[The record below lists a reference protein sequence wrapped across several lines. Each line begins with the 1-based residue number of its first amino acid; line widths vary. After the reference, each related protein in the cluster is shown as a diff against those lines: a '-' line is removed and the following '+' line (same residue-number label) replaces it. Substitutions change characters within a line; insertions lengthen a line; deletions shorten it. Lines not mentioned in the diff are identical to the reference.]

1 MSWSDIFLL
10 NESRGKETQQIDTS
24 DPVFNTPS
32 STQALEINNSR
43 QKKWKMTTRFRK
55 LQFCVDWSIKDTLI
69 PYCCPIGGKD
79 LS

>member
-1 MSWSDIFLL
+1 MKFVPYISGRLSLFLDPSEAVSLSSSLDAHKEKMSWSDIFLL

-43 QKKWKMTTRFRK
+43 QKK
-55 LQFCVDWSIKDTLI
+55 
-69 PYCCPIGGKD
+69 
-79 LS
+79 